1 MRKNF
6 QLRNALM
13 LMGLASMPLWFAS
26 CSDEENIP
34 APGTE
39 PTNPEIEA
47 AFDFKMTTDLP
58 VKIDYPSFAQV
69 SVYDQLPSE
78 GNSARLLFRSFTGA
92 NGKLQTVSTFP
103 SAYIGK
109 TVYVQ
114 STGINC
120 PLWQEATLTENGL
133 ELKAEGSRLGVETE
147 SPFSDNEMTIIRGG
161 ILTALPDNDD
171 NREQFEQYTNGVN
184 IDTRIKTNEDYPKA
198 NVSVTFVDAQGW
210 NYNTLYYYTYKDGEQ
225 NNITEDWIRSNFV
238 NEDHKL
244 FGPYSTDPSIHN
256 DRYNPNDHIN
266 DTKILSNS
274 DGTPI
279 DFEQGDRIGFV
290 LKSEN
295 DNGVNYF
302 FTSQE
307 AYEDRLGQSAVFTHE
322 NRALVYT
329 FEDQPVYTWEEGG
342 WKPSLPWPWW
352 EEGHWEYNESD
363 FNDFTFVVTTDPQQA
378 IDHEDVPPLPVP
390 PYYLQNTED
399 PKTGTLLFED
409 NYPEAGDYDMND
421 FVVTYA
427 LRRVTYIHFD
437 PNTGTSTPPL
447 YLGAVDY
454 AFTPK
459 HDGAWYGC
467 SFDFMLND
475 VHETPVHVYDL
486 ASNQTMGGLSE
497 ETITGTVDLGFT
509 WERYGEGDATDCR
522 PTGTEL
528 DAGAGA
534 KNHTIG
540 AMFNPF
546 ITTNEKGYEIH
557 LTKQKPSQ
565 NAKLDGLDEAA
576 LNYVLATDDKHPY
589 AADIPTQNYQI
600 VTEQMTI
607 DQFYPDF
614 VKWVESDKTT
624 NKDWY
629 EHPAQ

>member
-133 ELKAEGSRLGVETE
+133 ELKAEGSRLGVKTE
-147 SPFSDNEMTIIRGG
+147 SPFSDNEMAIIRGG
-161 ILTALPDNDD
+161 ILEALPDNQD
-171 NREQFEQYTNGVN
+171 NREQFAQYTNGVN
-184 IDTRIKTNEDYPKA
+184 IDTRIKTNENYPKA
-198 NVSVTFVDAQGW
+198 HVSVTFVDAQGW

-244 FGPYSTDPSIHN
+244 FGPYSTNDKRYDP
-256 DRYNPNDHIN
+256 NPHIN
-266 DTKILSNS
+266 ETKELCNA

-279 DFEQGDRIGFV
+279 DFVSGDRIGFV
-290 LKSEN
+290 LKSQNGN
-295 DNGVNYF
+295 DVNYY

-329 FEDQPVYTWEEGG
+329 FEDQPVYTWEEG
-342 WKPSLPWPWW
+342 WPYWPWW

-378 IDHEDVPPLPVP
+378 IDHEDVPPLPIP
-390 PYYLQNTED
+390 PYYLQSTEN
-399 PKTGTLLFED
+399 PVTGTLLFED

-522 PTGTEL
+522 PTGTRL
-528 DAGAGA
+528 DADAE
-534 KNHTIG
+534 NHTIG

-576 LNYVLATDDKHPY
+576 LNYVLATDNKHPY
-589 AADIPTQNYQI
+589 AANIPTQNYQI

-614 VKWVESDKTT
+614 TKWVESNKTT
-624 NKDWY
+624 NEDWY
-629 EHPAQ
+629 MYPAQ

>member
-69 SVYDQLPSE
+69 NVYDQLPSE

-147 SPFSDNEMTIIRGG
+147 SPFSDSEMTIIRGG
-161 ILTALPDNDD
+161 ILNALPDNDD

-184 IDTRIKTNEDYPKA
+184 IDTRIKTNENYPKA
-198 NVSVTFVDAQGW
+198 HVSVTFVDAQGW
-210 NYNTLYYYTYKDGEQ
+210 NYNTLYYYTYKDGQ
-225 NNITEDWIRSNFV
+225 QNITEDWIRRNFV
-238 NEDHKL
+238 NKEHLL

-279 DFEQGDRIGFV
+279 DFEQGDRIGFI
-290 LKSEN
+290 LESKSGKN
-295 DNGVNYF
+295 TNYYY
-302 FTSQE
+302 TSQE
-307 AYEDRLGQSAVFTHE
+307 THEGRLGQSAVFTYE

-329 FEDQPVYTWEEGG
+329 FEDQPVYTWEKGG
-342 WKPSLPWPWW
+342 WKPSFPWW

-378 IDHEDVPPLPVP
+378 IDDEDVPPLPIP
-390 PYYLQNTED
+390 PYYLENTEA

-427 LRRVTYIHFD
+427 LKRVTYIHFD

-509 WERYGEGDATDCR
+509 WERYGEGDATNCR

-528 DAGAGA
+528 DADAE
-534 KNHTIG
+534 NHTIG

-557 LTKQKPSQ
+557 LPGYKASAGANLEGLTEWQK
-565 NAKLDGLDEAA
+565 AYKLEDGQ
-576 LNYVLATDDKHPY
+576 HPY
-589 AADIPTQNYQI
+589 AANIPTQNYQI

-614 VKWVESDKTT
+614 TKWVESNKTT
-624 NKDWY
+624 NEDWY
-629 EHPAQ
+629 LYPAQ

>member
-34 APGTE
+34 APGTDE

-109 TVYVQ
+109 TVYVL
-114 STGINC
+114 STGIDC

-133 ELKAEGSRLGVETE
+133 ELKAEGSRLGVKTE

-161 ILTALPDNDD
+161 ILEALPDNQD
-171 NREQFEQYTNGVN
+171 NREQFAQYTNGVN
-184 IDTRIKTNEDYPKA
+184 IDTRIKTNENYPKA
-198 NVSVTFVDAQGW
+198 HVSVTFVDAQGW

-225 NNITEDWIRSNFV
+225 NNITEDWIRDNFV
-238 NEDHKL
+238 NDEHKL
-244 FGPYSTDPSIHN
+244 FGPYSTNDKRYDP
-256 DRYNPNDHIN
+256 NPHIN
-266 DTKILSNS
+266 ETKELCNA

-279 DFEQGDRIGFV
+279 DFVSGDRIGFV
-290 LKSEN
+290 LKSQNGN
-295 DNGVNYF
+295 DVNYY

-329 FEDQPVYTWEEGG
+329 FEDQPVYTWEEG
-342 WKPSLPWPWW
+342 WPYWPWW

-378 IDHEDVPPLPVP
+378 IDHEDVPPLPIP
-390 PYYLQNTED
+390 PYYLQSTEN
-399 PKTGTLLFED
+399 PVTGTLLFED

-522 PTGTEL
+522 PTGTRL
-528 DAGAGA
+528 DADAE
-534 KNHTIG
+534 NHTIG

-576 LNYVLATDDKHPY
+576 LNYVLATDNKHPY
-589 AADIPTQNYQI
+589 AANIPTQNYQI

-614 VKWVESDKTT
+614 TKWVESNKTT
-624 NKDWY
+624 NEDWY
-629 EHPAQ
+629 MYPAQ

>member
-1 MRKNF
+1 M
-6 QLRNALM
+6 
-13 LMGLASMPLWFAS
+13 
-26 CSDEENIP
+26 
-34 APGTE
+34 
-39 PTNPEIEA
+39 
-47 AFDFKMTTDLP
+47 
-58 VKIDYPSFAQV
+58 
-69 SVYDQLPSE
+69 
-78 GNSARLLFRSFTGA
+78 
-92 NGKLQTVSTFP
+92 
-103 SAYIGK
+103 
-109 TVYVQ
+109 
-114 STGINC
+114 
-120 PLWQEATLTENGL
+120 
-133 ELKAEGSRLGVETE
+133 
-147 SPFSDNEMTIIRGG
+147 
-161 ILTALPDNDD
+161 
-171 NREQFEQYTNGVN
+171 
-184 IDTRIKTNEDYPKA
+184 
-198 NVSVTFVDAQGW
+198 
-210 NYNTLYYYTYKDGEQ
+210 YYYTYKDGEQ
-225 NNITEDWIRSNFV
+225 NNITEDWIRRNFV
-238 NEDHKL
+238 NEEHKL
-244 FGPYSTDPSIHN
+244 FGPFSTNDKRYDP
-256 DRYNPNDHIN
+256 NPHIN
-266 DTKILSNS
+266 ETKELCNA

-279 DFEQGDRIGFV
+279 DFVSGDRIGFV

-329 FEDQPVYTWEEGG
+329 FEDQPVYTWEEG
-342 WKPSLPWPWW
+342 WPYWPWY

-378 IDHEDVPPLPVP
+378 IDHEDVPPLPIP
-390 PYYLQNTED
+390 PYYLQNTEN
-399 PKTGTLLFED
+399 PVTGTLLFED

-437 PNTGTSTPPL
+437 PNTGTSTRPL

-522 PTGTEL
+522 PTGTQL
-528 DAGAGA
+528 DADA

-557 LTKQKPSQ
+557 LPGYKASAGANLEGLTEWQK
-565 NAKLDGLDEAA
+565 AYKLEDG
-576 LNYVLATDDKHPY
+576 KHPY
-589 AADIPTQNYQI
+589 AANIPTQNYQI
-600 VTEQMTI
+600 VTEQMKI
-607 DQFYPDF
+607 DDFYPQYID
-614 VKWVESDKTT
+614 WVNSDGTT
-624 NKDWY
+624 NTEWY

>member
-378 IDHEDVPPLPVP
+378 IDHEDVPPLPIP

-509 WERYGEGDATDCR
+509 WKRDGEGDATDCQ
-522 PTGTEL
+522 PTGTKL
-528 DAGAGA
+528 DANAE
-534 KNHTIG
+534 NHTIG

>member
-69 SVYDQLPSE
+69 NVYDQLPSE
-78 GNSARLLFRSFTGA
+78 GNSARLLFRSFTDA

-147 SPFSDNEMTIIRGG
+147 SPFSDSEMTIIRGG
-161 ILTALPDNDD
+161 ILNALPDNDD

-184 IDTRIKTNEDYPKA
+184 IDTRIKTNEDYPTA

-225 NNITEDWIRSNFV
+225 NNITEDWIRRNFV
-238 NEDHKL
+238 NEEHKL
-244 FGPYSTDPSIHN
+244 FGPFSTNDKRYDP
-256 DRYNPNDHIN
+256 NPHIN
-266 DTKILSNS
+266 DTKELCNA

-279 DFEQGDRIGFV
+279 DFVSGDRIGFV
-290 LKSEN
+290 LKSQNGN
-295 DNGVNYF
+295 DVNYY

-342 WKPSLPWPWW
+342 WKPSFPWPWW

-378 IDHEDVPPLPVP
+378 IDHEDVPPLPIP
-390 PYYLQNTED
+390 PYYLENTED

-437 PNTGTSTPPL
+437 PNTGTSTRPL

-475 VHETPVHVYDL
+475 VHETPVHVYNL
-486 ASNQTMGGLSE
+486 ASNQTMGDLTVESIRGR
-497 ETITGTVDLGFT
+497 VDLGFKSET
-509 WERYGEGDATDCR
+509 VGEGDDKDCI
-522 PTGTEL
+522 PSGTKWLADEY
-528 DAGAGA
+528 
-534 KNHTIG
+534 TIDRI
-540 AMFNPF
+540 FNPF

-557 LTKQKPSQ
+557 LPGYKASAGANLEGLTEWQK
-565 NAKLDGLDEAA
+565 AYKLEDGQ
-576 LNYVLATDDKHPY
+576 HPY
-589 AADIPTQNYQI
+589 AANIPTQNYQI

-614 VKWVESDKTT
+614 TKWVESNKTT
-624 NKDWY
+624 NEDWY
-629 EHPAQ
+629 NHPYPAQ

>member
-34 APGTE
+34 APGTDE

-69 SVYDQLPSE
+69 NVYDQLPSE

-147 SPFSDNEMTIIRGG
+147 SPFSDSEMTIIRGG
-161 ILTALPDNDD
+161 ILNALPDNDD

-184 IDTRIKTNEDYPKA
+184 IDTRIKTNENYPKA
-198 NVSVTFVDAQGW
+198 HVSVTFVDAQGW
-210 NYNTLYYYTYKDGEQ
+210 NYNTLYYYTYKDGQ
-225 NNITEDWIRSNFV
+225 QNITEDWIRRNFV

-256 DRYNPNDHIN
+256 DKYNPNDHIN

-279 DFEQGDRIGFV
+279 DFEQGDRIGFI
-290 LKSEN
+290 LESKSGKN
-295 DNGVNYF
+295 TNYYY
-302 FTSQE
+302 TSQE
-307 AYEDRLGQSAVFTHE
+307 THEGRLGQSAVFTYE

-342 WKPSLPWPWW
+342 WPHWPWW

-378 IDHEDVPPLPVP
+378 IDHEDIPPLPIP

-475 VHETPVHVYDL
+475 VHETPVHVYNL
-486 ASNQTMGGLSE
+486 ASNQTMGDLTVESIRGR
-497 ETITGTVDLGFT
+497 VDLGFKSET
-509 WERYGEGDATDCR
+509 VGEGDDKDCI
-522 PTGTEL
+522 PSGTRWLADEY
-528 DAGAGA
+528 
-534 KNHTIG
+534 TIDRI
-540 AMFNPF
+540 FNPF

-557 LTKQKPSQ
+557 LPGYKASAGANLEGLTEWQK
-565 NAKLDGLDEAA
+565 AYKLEDGQ
-576 LNYVLATDDKHPY
+576 HPY
-589 AADIPTQNYQI
+589 AANIPTQNYQI

-614 VKWVESDKTT
+614 TKWVESNKTT
-624 NKDWY
+624 NEDWY
-629 EHPAQ
+629 LYPAQ

>member
-34 APGTE
+34 APGTDE

-161 ILTALPDNDD
+161 ILNALPDNDD

-238 NEDHKL
+238 NDEHKL
-244 FGPYSTDPSIHN
+244 FGPYSTNDNRYDP
-256 DRYNPNDHIN
+256 NPHIN
-266 DTKILSNS
+266 ETKKLCNA

-279 DFEQGDRIGFV
+279 DFVSGDRIGFV
-290 LKSEN
+290 LESRN
-295 DNGVNYF
+295 DKGVNYF

-342 WKPSLPWPWW
+342 WWPLPFPWW

-378 IDHEDVPPLPVP
+378 IDHEDVPPLPTP

-509 WERYGEGDATDCR
+509 WERYGEGDATDCQ
-522 PTGTEL
+522 PTGTRWLADEY
-528 DAGAGA
+528 
-534 KNHTIG
+534 TIDRI
-540 AMFNPF
+540 FNPF

-629 EHPAQ
+629 LHPAQ

>member
-161 ILTALPDNDD
+161 ILNALPDNDD

-184 IDTRIKTNEDYPKA
+184 IDTRIKTNEDYPTA

-225 NNITEDWIRSNFV
+225 NNITEDWIRRNFV
-238 NEDHKL
+238 NEEHKL
-244 FGPYSTDPSIHN
+244 FGPFSTNDKRYDP
-256 DRYNPNDHIN
+256 NPHIN
-266 DTKILSNS
+266 DTKELCNA

-279 DFEQGDRIGFV
+279 DFVSGDRIGFV

-295 DNGVNYF
+295 DNGVNYY

-342 WKPSLPWPWW
+342 WKPPFPWPWY

-378 IDHEDVPPLPVP
+378 IDHEDVPPLPIP

-459 HDGAWYGC
+459 WDGAWYGC

-509 WERYGEGDATDCR
+509 WERYGEGDATNCR

-528 DAGAGA
+528 DADAE
-534 KNHTIG
+534 NHTIG

-557 LTKQKPSQ
+557 LPGYKASAGANLEGLTEWQK
-565 NAKLDGLDEAA
+565 AYKLEDGQ
-576 LNYVLATDDKHPY
+576 HPY
-589 AADIPTQNYQI
+589 AANIPTQNYQI

-614 VKWVESDKTT
+614 TKWVESNKTT
-624 NKDWY
+624 NEDWY
-629 EHPAQ
+629 LYPAQ

>member
-133 ELKAEGSRLGVETE
+133 ELKAEGSRVGVETE

-161 ILTALPDNDD
+161 ILEALPDNQD
-171 NREQFEQYTNGVN
+171 NREQFAQYTNGVN
-184 IDTRIKTNEDYPKA
+184 IDTRIKTDENYPKA
-198 NVSVTFVDAQGW
+198 HVSVTFVDAQGW

-225 NNITEDWIRSNFV
+225 NNITEDWIRRNFV
-238 NEDHKL
+238 NDEHKL
-244 FGPYSTDPSIHN
+244 FGPYSTNDKRYDPN
-256 DRYNPNDHIN
+256 LHIN
-266 DTKILSNS
+266 ETKELCNA

-279 DFEQGDRIGFV
+279 DFVSGDRIGFV
-290 LKSEN
+290 LKSQNGN
-295 DNGVNYF
+295 DVNYY

-329 FEDQPVYTWEEGG
+329 FEDQPVYTWEEDG
-342 WKPSLPWPWW
+342 WRPWPWW

-378 IDHEDVPPLPVP
+378 IDHEDVPPLPIP
-390 PYYLQNTED
+390 PYYLQNTES
-399 PKTGTLLFED
+399 PVTGTLLFED

-427 LRRVTYIHFD
+427 LRRVTYIHFN

-459 HDGAWYGC
+459 WDGAWYGC
-467 SFDFMLND
+467 SFDFMLNE

-486 ASNQTMGGLSE
+486 ASNQTMEGLSE

-528 DAGAGA
+528 DADA

-540 AMFNPF
+540 TMFNPF

-576 LNYVLATDDKHPY
+576 LNYVLATDNKHPY
-589 AADIPTQNYQI
+589 AANIPTQNYQI

-614 VKWVESDKTT
+614 TKWVESNKTT
-624 NKDWY
+624 NEDWY
-629 EHPAQ
+629 MYPAQ

>member
-69 SVYDQLPSE
+69 NVYDQLPSE

-161 ILTALPDNDD
+161 ILNALPDNDD

-225 NNITEDWIRSNFV
+225 NNITEDWIRRNFV
-238 NEDHKL
+238 NEEHKL
-244 FGPYSTDPSIHN
+244 FGPFSTNDKRYDP
-256 DRYNPNDHIN
+256 NPHIN
-266 DTKILSNS
+266 ETKELCNA

-279 DFEQGDRIGFV
+279 DFVSGDRIGFV

-295 DNGVNYF
+295 DNGVNYY

-342 WKPSLPWPWW
+342 WPHWPWW

-378 IDHEDVPPLPVP
+378 IDHEDVPPLPIP

-475 VHETPVHVYDL
+475 VHETPVHVYNL
-486 ASNQTMGGLSE
+486 ASNQTMGDLTVESIRGR
-497 ETITGTVDLGFT
+497 VDLGFKSET
-509 WERYGEGDATDCR
+509 VGEGDDKDCI
-522 PTGTEL
+522 PSGTRWLADEY
-528 DAGAGA
+528 
-534 KNHTIG
+534 TIDRI
-540 AMFNPF
+540 FNPF

-557 LTKQKPSQ
+557 LPGYKASAGANLEGLTEWQK
-565 NAKLDGLDEAA
+565 AYKLEDGQ
-576 LNYVLATDDKHPY
+576 HPY
-589 AADIPTQNYQI
+589 AANIPTQNYQI

-614 VKWVESDKTT
+614 TKWVESNKTT
-624 NKDWY
+624 NEDWY
-629 EHPAQ
+629 LYPAQ

>member
-13 LMGLASMPLWFAS
+13 LMGLVSMPLWFAS

-34 APGTE
+34 APGTDE

-133 ELKAEGSRLGVETE
+133 ELKAEGSRLGVKTE

-161 ILTALPDNDD
+161 ILEALPDNQD
-171 NREQFEQYTNGVN
+171 NREQFAQYTNGVN
-184 IDTRIKTNEDYPKA
+184 IDTRIKTDENYPKA
-198 NVSVTFVDAQGW
+198 HVSVTFVDAQGW

-225 NNITEDWIRSNFV
+225 NNITEDWIRRNFV

-244 FGPYSTDPSIHN
+244 FGPYSTNDKRYDP
-256 DRYNPNDHIN
+256 NPHIN
-266 DTKILSNS
+266 ETKELCNA

-279 DFEQGDRIGFV
+279 DFVSGDRIGFV
-290 LKSEN
+290 LKSQNGN
-295 DNGVNYF
+295 DVNYY

-342 WKPSLPWPWW
+342 WRPHFPWW

-378 IDHEDVPPLPVP
+378 IDHEDVPPLPIP

-427 LRRVTYIHFD
+427 LRRVTYIHFN

-459 HDGAWYGC
+459 WDGAWYGC
-467 SFDFMLND
+467 SFDFMLMYTKLRFMCTTWLRTKRW
-475 VHETPVHVYDL
+475 ET
-486 ASNQTMGGLSE
+486 
-497 ETITGTVDLGFT
+497 
-509 WERYGEGDATDCR
+509 
-522 PTGTEL
+522 
-528 DAGAGA
+528 
-534 KNHTIG
+534 
-540 AMFNPF
+540 
-546 ITTNEKGYEIH
+546 
-557 LTKQKPSQ
+557 
-565 NAKLDGLDEAA
+565 
-576 LNYVLATDDKHPY
+576 
-589 AADIPTQNYQI
+589 
-600 VTEQMTI
+600 
-607 DQFYPDF
+607 
-614 VKWVESDKTT
+614 
-624 NKDWY
+624 
-629 EHPAQ
+629 

>member
-34 APGTE
+34 APGTDE

-69 SVYDQLPSE
+69 NVYDQLPSE

-147 SPFSDNEMTIIRGG
+147 SPFSDSEMTIIRGG
-161 ILTALPDNDD
+161 ILNALPDNDD

-184 IDTRIKTNEDYPKA
+184 IDTRIKTNEDYPTA

-225 NNITEDWIRSNFV
+225 NNITEDWIRRNFV
-238 NEDHKL
+238 NEEHKL
-244 FGPYSTDPSIHN
+244 FGPFSTNDKRYDP
-256 DRYNPNDHIN
+256 NPHIN
-266 DTKILSNS
+266 DTKELCNA

-279 DFEQGDRIGFV
+279 DFVSGDRIGFV

-295 DNGVNYF
+295 DNGVNYY

-342 WKPSLPWPWW
+342 WKPPFPWPWY

-378 IDHEDVPPLPVP
+378 IDHEDVPPLPIP

-459 HDGAWYGC
+459 WDGAWYGC

-522 PTGTEL
+522 PTGTRWLADEY
-528 DAGAGA
+528 
-534 KNHTIG
+534 TIDRI
-540 AMFNPF
+540 FNPF

-557 LTKQKPSQ
+557 LPGYKASAGANLEGLTEWQK
-565 NAKLDGLDEAA
+565 AYKLEDGQ
-576 LNYVLATDDKHPY
+576 HPY
-589 AADIPTQNYQI
+589 AANIPTQNYQI

-614 VKWVESDKTT
+614 TKWVESNKTT
-624 NKDWY
+624 NEDWY
-629 EHPAQ
+629 LYPAQ

>member
-34 APGTE
+34 APGTDE

-133 ELKAEGSRLGVETE
+133 ELKAEGSRVGVETE
-147 SPFSDNEMTIIRGG
+147 SPFSDSEMTIIRGG
-161 ILTALPDNDD
+161 ILNALPDNDD

-225 NNITEDWIRSNFV
+225 NNITEDWIRDNFV
-238 NEDHKL
+238 NDDHKL
-244 FGPYSTDPSIHN
+244 FGPYSTDPNIHN
-256 DRYNPNDHIN
+256 DKYNPNGHIN

-279 DFEQGDRIGFV
+279 DFEQGDRIGFI
-290 LKSEN
+290 LESKSGKN
-295 DNGVNYF
+295 TNYYY
-302 FTSQE
+302 TSQE
-307 AYEDRLGQSAVFTHE
+307 THEGRLGQSAVFTYE
-322 NRALVYT
+322 DRALVYT
-329 FEDQPVYTWEEGG
+329 FEDQPVYTWEEGH
-342 WKPSLPWPWW
+342 WKPSFPWW

-363 FNDFTFVVTTDPQQA
+363 FNDFTFVVTTAQQA
-378 IDHEDVPPLPVP
+378 IDDEDVPPLPIP

-437 PNTGTSTPPL
+437 PNTGTPTPPL

-467 SFDFMLND
+467 SFNFMLND
-475 VHETPVHVYDL
+475 VHETPVHVYNL

-522 PTGTEL
+522 PTGTRWLADEYT
-528 DAGAGA
+528 
-534 KNHTIG
+534 TIDRI
-540 AMFNPF
+540 FNPF

-557 LTKQKPSQ
+557 LPGYKASAGANLEGLTEWQK
-565 NAKLDGLDEAA
+565 AYKLEDG
-576 LNYVLATDDKHPY
+576 KHPY
-589 AADIPTQNYQI
+589 AANIPTQNYQI

-614 VKWVESDKTT
+614 TKWVESDKTT

-629 EHPAQ
+629 NYPNP

>member
-133 ELKAEGSRLGVETE
+133 ELKAEGSRLGVKTE

-161 ILTALPDNDD
+161 ILEALPDNQD
-171 NREQFEQYTNGVN
+171 NREQFAQYTNGVN
-184 IDTRIKTNEDYPKA
+184 IDTRIKTNENYPKA
-198 NVSVTFVDAQGW
+198 HVSVTFVDAQGW

-244 FGPYSTDPSIHN
+244 FGPYSTNDKRYDPN
-256 DRYNPNDHIN
+256 LHIN
-266 DTKILSNS
+266 ETKELCNA

-279 DFEQGDRIGFV
+279 DFVSGDRIGFV
-290 LKSEN
+290 LKSQNGN
-295 DNGVNYF
+295 DVNYY

-342 WKPSLPWPWW
+342 WPHWPWW

-378 IDHEDVPPLPVP
+378 IDHEDVPPLPIP
-390 PYYLQNTED
+390 PYYLQSTEN
-399 PKTGTLLFED
+399 PVTGTLLFED

-459 HDGAWYGC
+459 WDGAWYGC

-486 ASNQTMGGLSE
+486 ASNQTMEGLSE

-522 PTGTEL
+522 PTGTRL
-528 DAGAGA
+528 DADAE
-534 KNHTIG
+534 NHTIG

-576 LNYVLATDDKHPY
+576 LNYVLATDNKHPY
-589 AADIPTQNYQI
+589 AANIPTQNYLI

-614 VKWVESDKTT
+614 TKWVESNKTT
-624 NKDWY
+624 NEDWY
-629 EHPAQ
+629 LHPAQ

>member
-58 VKIDYPSFAQV
+58 VKVDYPSFAQV

-133 ELKAEGSRLGVETE
+133 ELKAEGSRLGVKTE

-161 ILTALPDNDD
+161 ILNALPDNDD
-171 NREQFEQYTNGVN
+171 NREQFAQYTNGVN

-198 NVSVTFVDAQGW
+198 HVSVTFVDAQGW

-225 NNITEDWIRSNFV
+225 NNITEDWIRDNFV

-244 FGPYSTDPSIHN
+244 FGPFSTDPSIHN

-279 DFEQGDRIGFV
+279 DFEQGDRIGFI
-290 LKSEN
+290 LESKSGKN
-295 DNGVNYF
+295 TNYYY
-302 FTSQE
+302 TSQE
-307 AYEDRLGQSAVFTHE
+307 THEGRLGQSAVFTYE

-342 WKPSLPWPWW
+342 WPHWPWW

-378 IDHEDVPPLPVP
+378 IDHEDIPPLPIP

-475 VHETPVHVYDL
+475 VHETPVHVYNL
-486 ASNQTMGGLSE
+486 ASNQTMGDLTVESIRGR
-497 ETITGTVDLGFT
+497 VDLGFKSET
-509 WERYGEGDATDCR
+509 VGEGDDKDCI
-522 PTGTEL
+522 PSGTRWLADEY
-528 DAGAGA
+528 
-534 KNHTIG
+534 TIDRI
-540 AMFNPF
+540 FNPF

-557 LTKQKPSQ
+557 LPGYKASAGANLEGLTEWQK
-565 NAKLDGLDEAA
+565 AYKLEDGQ
-576 LNYVLATDDKHPY
+576 HPY
-589 AADIPTQNYQI
+589 AANIPTQNYQI

-614 VKWVESDKTT
+614 TKWVESNKTT
-624 NKDWY
+624 NEDWY
-629 EHPAQ
+629 LRPNQ

>member
-69 SVYDQLPSE
+69 NVYDQLPSE

-161 ILTALPDNDD
+161 ILNALPDNDD
-171 NREQFEQYTNGVN
+171 NREQFAQYTNGVN
-184 IDTRIKTNEDYPKA
+184 IDTRIKTNEDYPTA

-225 NNITEDWIRSNFV
+225 NNITEDWIRRNFV
-238 NEDHKL
+238 NEEHKL
-244 FGPYSTDPSIHN
+244 FGPFSTNDKRYDP
-256 DRYNPNDHIN
+256 NPHIN
-266 DTKILSNS
+266 DTKELCNA

-279 DFEQGDRIGFV
+279 DFVSGDRIGFV

-295 DNGVNYF
+295 DNGVNYY

-342 WKPSLPWPWW
+342 WPHWPWW

-378 IDHEDVPPLPVP
+378 IDHEDVPPLPIP

-475 VHETPVHVYDL
+475 VHETPVHVYNL
-486 ASNQTMGGLSE
+486 ASNQTMGDLTVESIRGR
-497 ETITGTVDLGFT
+497 VDLGFKSET
-509 WERYGEGDATDCR
+509 VGEGDDKDCI
-522 PTGTEL
+522 PSGTRWLADEY
-528 DAGAGA
+528 
-534 KNHTIG
+534 TIDRI
-540 AMFNPF
+540 FNPF

-557 LTKQKPSQ
+557 LPGYKASAGANLEGLTEWQK
-565 NAKLDGLDEAA
+565 AYKLEDGQ
-576 LNYVLATDDKHPY
+576 HPY
-589 AADIPTQNYQI
+589 AANIPTQNYQI

-614 VKWVESDKTT
+614 TKWVESNKTT
-624 NKDWY
+624 NEDWY
-629 EHPAQ
+629 LYPNQ

>member
-342 WKPSLPWPWW
+342 WRPHWPWW

-378 IDHEDVPPLPVP
+378 IDHEDVPPLPIP
-390 PYYLQNTED
+390 PYYLQNTEN
-399 PKTGTLLFED
+399 PVTGTLLFED

-509 WERYGEGDATDCR
+509 WKRYGEGDATDCQ
-522 PTGTEL
+522 PTGTKL
-528 DAGAGA
+528 DANAE
-534 KNHTIG
+534 NHTIG

-576 LNYVLATDDKHPY
+576 LNYVLATDNKHPY

>member
-34 APGTE
+34 APGTDE

-133 ELKAEGSRLGVETE
+133 ELKAEGSRVGVETE

-161 ILTALPDNDD
+161 ILEALPDNQD
-171 NREQFEQYTNGVN
+171 NREQFAQYTNGVN
-184 IDTRIKTNEDYPKA
+184 IDTRIKTNENYPKA
-198 NVSVTFVDAQGW
+198 HVSVTFVDAQGW

-225 NNITEDWIRSNFV
+225 NNITEDWICSNFV
-238 NEDHKL
+238 NEEHKL
-244 FGPYSTDPSIHN
+244 FGPYSTNDNRYDP
-256 DRYNPNDHIN
+256 NPHIN
-266 DTKILSNS
+266 KTKELCNA

-279 DFEQGDRIGFV
+279 DFVSGDRIGFV
-290 LKSEN
+290 LKSQNGN
-295 DNGVNYF
+295 DVNYY

-342 WKPSLPWPWW
+342 WPHWPWW

-378 IDHEDVPPLPVP
+378 IDHEDVPPLPIP
-390 PYYLQNTED
+390 PYYLQNTEN
-399 PKTGTLLFED
+399 PVTGTLLFED

-427 LRRVTYIHFD
+427 LRRVTYIHFN

-459 HDGAWYGC
+459 WDGAWYGC

-528 DAGAGA
+528 DADAE
-534 KNHTIG
+534 NHTIG

>member
-34 APGTE
+34 APGTDE

-69 SVYDQLPSE
+69 NVYDQLPSE

-161 ILTALPDNDD
+161 ILNALPDNDD

-225 NNITEDWIRSNFV
+225 NNITEDWIRDNFV

-244 FGPYSTDPSIHN
+244 FGPFSTNDKRYDP
-256 DRYNPNDHIN
+256 NPHIN
-266 DTKILSNS
+266 DTKELCNA

-279 DFEQGDRIGFV
+279 DFVSGDRIGFV

-342 WKPSLPWPWW
+342 WPHWPWW

-378 IDHEDVPPLPVP
+378 IDHEDVPPLPIP
-390 PYYLQNTED
+390 PYYLQNTEN
-399 PKTGTLLFED
+399 PVTGTLLFED

-427 LRRVTYIHFD
+427 LRRVTYIHFN

-459 HDGAWYGC
+459 WDGAWYGC

-475 VHETPVHVYDL
+475 VHETPVHVYNL
-486 ASNQTMGGLSE
+486 ASNQTMGDLTVESIRGR
-497 ETITGTVDLGFT
+497 VDLGFKSET
-509 WERYGEGDATDCR
+509 VGEGDDKDCI
-522 PTGTEL
+522 PSGTRWLADEY
-528 DAGAGA
+528 
-534 KNHTIG
+534 TIDRI
-540 AMFNPF
+540 FNPF

-557 LTKQKPSQ
+557 LPGYKASAGANLEGLTEWQK
-565 NAKLDGLDEAA
+565 AYKLEDGQ
-576 LNYVLATDDKHPY
+576 HPY
-589 AADIPTQNYQI
+589 AANIPTQNYQI

-614 VKWVESDKTT
+614 TKWVESNKTT
-624 NKDWY
+624 NEDWY
-629 EHPAQ
+629 LYPAQ

>member
-69 SVYDQLPSE
+69 NVYDQLPSE

-147 SPFSDNEMTIIRGG
+147 SPFSDSEMTIIRGG
-161 ILTALPDNDD
+161 ILNALPDNDD

-184 IDTRIKTNEDYPKA
+184 IDTRIKTNENYPKA
-198 NVSVTFVDAQGW
+198 HVSVTFVDAQGW
-210 NYNTLYYYTYKDGEQ
+210 NYNTLYYYTYKDGQ
-225 NNITEDWIRSNFV
+225 QNITEDWIRRNFV
-238 NEDHKL
+238 NKEHLL

-256 DRYNPNDHIN
+256 DKYNPNDHIN

-279 DFEQGDRIGFV
+279 DFEQGDRIGFI
-290 LKSEN
+290 LESKSGKN
-295 DNGVNYF
+295 TNYYY
-302 FTSQE
+302 TSQE
-307 AYEDRLGQSAVFTHE
+307 THEGRLGQSAVFTYE

-329 FEDQPVYTWEEGG
+329 FEDQPVYTWEKGG
-342 WKPSLPWPWW
+342 WKPSFPWW

-378 IDHEDVPPLPVP
+378 IDDEDVPPLPIP
-390 PYYLQNTED
+390 PYYLENTEA

-522 PTGTEL
+522 PTGTGWLADEY
-528 DAGAGA
+528 
-534 KNHTIG
+534 TIDRI
-540 AMFNPF
+540 FNPF
-546 ITTNEKGYEIH
+546 ITTIEKGYEIH

-576 LNYVLATDDKHPY
+576 LNYVLATDNKHPY
-589 AADIPTQNYQI
+589 AANIPTQNYQI
-600 VTEQMTI
+600 VTEQMKI
-607 DQFYPDF
+607 DDFYPQYID
-614 VKWVESDKTT
+614 WVNSDGTT
-624 NKDWY
+624 NTKWY

>member
-34 APGTE
+34 APGTDE

-133 ELKAEGSRLGVETE
+133 ELKAEGSRVGVETE

-161 ILTALPDNDD
+161 ILEALPDNDD

-210 NYNTLYYYTYKDGEQ
+210 NYNTLYYYTYKDGQ
-225 NNITEDWIRSNFV
+225 QNITEDWIRRNFV

-279 DFEQGDRIGFV
+279 DFEQGDRIGFI
-290 LKSEN
+290 LESKSGKN
-295 DNGVNYF
+295 TNYYY
-302 FTSQE
+302 TSQE
-307 AYEDRLGQSAVFTHE
+307 THEGRLGQSAVFTYE

-329 FEDQPVYTWEEGG
+329 FEDQPVYTWEEG
-342 WKPSLPWPWW
+342 WPHWAWW

-378 IDHEDVPPLPVP
+378 IDHEDVPPLPIP

-475 VHETPVHVYDL
+475 VHETPVHVYNL
-486 ASNQTMGGLSE
+486 ASNQTMGDLTVESIRGR
-497 ETITGTVDLGFT
+497 VDLGFKSET
-509 WERYGEGDATDCR
+509 VGEGDDKDCI
-522 PTGTEL
+522 PSGTRWLADEY
-528 DAGAGA
+528 
-534 KNHTIG
+534 TIDRI
-540 AMFNPF
+540 FNPF

-557 LTKQKPSQ
+557 LPGYKASAGANLEGLTEWQK
-565 NAKLDGLDEAA
+565 AYKLEDGQ
-576 LNYVLATDDKHPY
+576 HPY
-589 AADIPTQNYQI
+589 AANIPTQNYQI

-614 VKWVESDKTT
+614 TKWVESNKTT
-624 NKDWY
+624 NEDWY
-629 EHPAQ
+629 LYPNQ

>member
-1 MRKNF
+1 
-6 QLRNALM
+6 
-13 LMGLASMPLWFAS
+13 MGLASMPLWFAS

-69 SVYDQLPSE
+69 NVYDQLPSE
-78 GNSARLLFRSFTGA
+78 GNSARLLFRSFTDA

-147 SPFSDNEMTIIRGG
+147 SPFSDSEMTIIRGG
-161 ILTALPDNDD
+161 ILNALPDNDD

-184 IDTRIKTNEDYPKA
+184 IDTRIKTNEDYPTA

-225 NNITEDWIRSNFV
+225 NNITEDWIRRNFV
-238 NEDHKL
+238 NEEHKL
-244 FGPYSTDPSIHN
+244 FGPFSTNDKRYDP
-256 DRYNPNDHIN
+256 NPHIN
-266 DTKILSNS
+266 DTKELCNA

-279 DFEQGDRIGFV
+279 DFVSGDRIGFV
-290 LKSEN
+290 LKSQNGN
-295 DNGVNYF
+295 DVNYY

-342 WKPSLPWPWW
+342 WKPSFPWPWW

-378 IDHEDVPPLPVP
+378 IDHEDVPPLPIP
-390 PYYLQNTED
+390 PYYLENTED

-437 PNTGTSTPPL
+437 PNTGTSTRPL

-475 VHETPVHVYDL
+475 VHETPVHVYNL
-486 ASNQTMGGLSE
+486 ASNQTMGDLTVESIRGR
-497 ETITGTVDLGFT
+497 VDLGFKSET
-509 WERYGEGDATDCR
+509 VGEGDDKDCI
-522 PTGTEL
+522 PSGTKWLADEY
-528 DAGAGA
+528 
-534 KNHTIG
+534 TIDRI
-540 AMFNPF
+540 FNPF

-557 LTKQKPSQ
+557 LPGYKASAGANLEGLTEWQK
-565 NAKLDGLDEAA
+565 AYKLEDGQ
-576 LNYVLATDDKHPY
+576 HPY
-589 AADIPTQNYQI
+589 AANIPTQNYQI

-614 VKWVESDKTT
+614 TKWVESNKTT
-624 NKDWY
+624 NEDWY
-629 EHPAQ
+629 NHPYPAQ

>member
-34 APGTE
+34 APGTDE

-133 ELKAEGSRLGVETE
+133 ELKAEGSRLGVKTE

-161 ILTALPDNDD
+161 ILEALPDNQD
-171 NREQFEQYTNGVN
+171 NREQFAQYTNGVN
-184 IDTRIKTNEDYPKA
+184 IDTRIKTNENYPKA
-198 NVSVTFVDAQGW
+198 HVSVTFVDAQGW

-244 FGPYSTDPSIHN
+244 FGPYSTNDKRYDP
-256 DRYNPNDHIN
+256 NPHIN
-266 DTKILSNS
+266 ETKELCNA

-279 DFEQGDRIGFV
+279 DFVSGDRIGFV

-295 DNGVNYF
+295 DNGVNYY

-329 FEDQPVYTWEEGG
+329 FEDQPVYTWEEG
-342 WKPSLPWPWW
+342 WPYWPWW

-378 IDHEDVPPLPVP
+378 IDDEDVPPLPIP
-390 PYYLQNTED
+390 PYYLQNTEN
-399 PKTGTLLFED
+399 PVTGTLLFED

-427 LRRVTYIHFD
+427 LRRVTYIHFN

-459 HDGAWYGC
+459 WDGAWYGC

-528 DAGAGA
+528 DADA

-540 AMFNPF
+540 TMFNPF

-576 LNYVLATDDKHPY
+576 LNYVLATDNKHPY
-589 AADIPTQNYQI
+589 AANIPTQNYQI

-614 VKWVESDKTT
+614 TKWVESNKTT
-624 NKDWY
+624 NEDWY
-629 EHPAQ
+629 MYPAQ

>member
-133 ELKAEGSRLGVETE
+133 ELKAEGSRLGVKTE

-161 ILTALPDNDD
+161 ILEALPDNQD
-171 NREQFEQYTNGVN
+171 NREQFAQYTNGVN

-225 NNITEDWIRSNFV
+225 NNITEDWIRDNFV

-244 FGPYSTDPSIHN
+244 FGPFSTNDKRYDP
-256 DRYNPNDHIN
+256 NPHIN
-266 DTKILSNS
+266 DTKELCNA

-279 DFEQGDRIGFV
+279 DFVSGDRIGFV

-295 DNGVNYF
+295 DNGVNYY

-342 WKPSLPWPWW
+342 WKPPFPWPWY

-378 IDHEDVPPLPVP
+378 IDHEDVPPLPIP

-459 HDGAWYGC
+459 WDGAWYGC

-509 WERYGEGDATDCR
+509 WERYGEGDATNCR

-528 DAGAGA
+528 DADAE
-534 KNHTIG
+534 NHTIG

-557 LTKQKPSQ
+557 LPGYKASAGANLEGLTEWQK
-565 NAKLDGLDEAA
+565 AYKLEDGQ
-576 LNYVLATDDKHPY
+576 HPY
-589 AADIPTQNYQI
+589 AANIPTQNYQI

-614 VKWVESDKTT
+614 TKWVESNKTT
-624 NKDWY
+624 NEDWY
-629 EHPAQ
+629 LYPNQ

>member
-34 APGTE
+34 APGTDE

-147 SPFSDNEMTIIRGG
+147 SPFSDSEMTIIRGG
-161 ILTALPDNDD
+161 ILNALPDNDD

-210 NYNTLYYYTYKDGEQ
+210 NYNTLYYYTYKDGQ
-225 NNITEDWIRSNFV
+225 QNITEDWIRRNFV
-238 NEDHKL
+238 NEEHKL

-279 DFEQGDRIGFV
+279 DFEQGDRIGFI
-290 LKSEN
+290 LESKSGKN
-295 DNGVNYF
+295 TNYYY
-302 FTSQE
+302 TSQE
-307 AYEDRLGQSAVFTHE
+307 THEGRLGQSAVFTYE

-342 WKPSLPWPWW
+342 WKPSFPLPWW

-378 IDHEDVPPLPVP
+378 IDHEDVPPLPIP

-475 VHETPVHVYDL
+475 VHETPVHVYNL
-486 ASNQTMGGLSE
+486 ASNQTMGDLTVESIRGR
-497 ETITGTVDLGFT
+497 VDLGFKSET
-509 WERYGEGDATDCR
+509 VGEGDDKDCI
-522 PTGTEL
+522 PSGTRWLADEY
-528 DAGAGA
+528 
-534 KNHTIG
+534 TIDRI
-540 AMFNPF
+540 FNPF

-557 LTKQKPSQ
+557 LPGYKASAGANLEGLTEWQK
-565 NAKLDGLDEAA
+565 AYKLEDGQ
-576 LNYVLATDDKHPY
+576 HPY
-589 AADIPTQNYQI
+589 AANIPTQNYQI

-614 VKWVESDKTT
+614 TKWVESNKTT
-624 NKDWY
+624 NEDWY
-629 EHPAQ
+629 LYPAQ

>member
-13 LMGLASMPLWFAS
+13 LMGLVSMPLWFAS

-34 APGTE
+34 APGTDE

-114 STGINC
+114 STGINY

-133 ELKAEGSRLGVETE
+133 ELKAEGSRVGVETE

-161 ILTALPDNDD
+161 ILEALPDNQD
-171 NREQFEQYTNGVN
+171 NREQFAQYTNGVN
-184 IDTRIKTNEDYPKA
+184 IDTRIKTNENYPKA
-198 NVSVTFVDAQGW
+198 HVSVTFVDAQGW

-225 NNITEDWIRSNFV
+225 NNITEDWICSNFV
-238 NEDHKL
+238 NDEHKL
-244 FGPYSTDPSIHN
+244 FGPYSTNDNRYDP
-256 DRYNPNDHIN
+256 NPHIN
-266 DTKILSNS
+266 ETKELCNA

-279 DFEQGDRIGFV
+279 DFVSGDRIGFV
-290 LKSEN
+290 LKSQNGN
-295 DNGVNYF
+295 DVNYY

-342 WKPSLPWPWW
+342 WRPHFPWW

-378 IDHEDVPPLPVP
+378 IDDEDVPPLPIP
-390 PYYLQNTED
+390 PYYLQNTEN
-399 PKTGTLLFED
+399 PVTGTLLFED

-427 LRRVTYIHFD
+427 LRRVTYIHFN

-522 PTGTEL
+522 PSGTEL
-528 DAGAGA
+528 DADAE
-534 KNHTIG
+534 NHTIG

-576 LNYVLATDDKHPY
+576 LNYVLATDNKHPY
-589 AADIPTQNYQI
+589 AANIPTQNYQI

-614 VKWVESDKTT
+614 TKWVESNKTT
-624 NKDWY
+624 NEDWY
-629 EHPAQ
+629 NHPKP

>member
-34 APGTE
+34 APGTDE

-133 ELKAEGSRLGVETE
+133 ELKAEGSRLGVKTE

-161 ILTALPDNDD
+161 ILEALPDNQD
-171 NREQFEQYTNGVN
+171 NREQFAQYTNGVN
-184 IDTRIKTNEDYPKA
+184 IDTRIKTNENYPKA
-198 NVSVTFVDAQGW
+198 HVSVTFVDAQGW

-244 FGPYSTDPSIHN
+244 FGPYSTNDKRYDPN
-256 DRYNPNDHIN
+256 LHIN
-266 DTKILSNS
+266 ETKELCNA

-279 DFEQGDRIGFV
+279 DFVSGDRIGFV
-290 LKSEN
+290 LKSQNGN
-295 DNGVNYF
+295 DVNYY

-329 FEDQPVYTWEEGG
+329 FEDQPVYTWEEG
-342 WKPSLPWPWW
+342 WPYWPWW

-378 IDHEDVPPLPVP
+378 IDHEDVPPLPIP
-390 PYYLQNTED
+390 PYYLQNTEN
-399 PKTGTLLFED
+399 PVTGTLLFED

-459 HDGAWYGC
+459 WDGAWYGC

-522 PTGTEL
+522 PSGTQL
-528 DAGAGA
+528 DADAE
-534 KNHTIG
+534 NHTIG

-576 LNYVLATDDKHPY
+576 LNYVLATDNKHPY
-589 AADIPTQNYQI
+589 AANIPTQNYQI

-614 VKWVESDKTT
+614 TKWVESNKTT
-624 NKDWY
+624 NEDWY
-629 EHPAQ
+629 MYPAQ

>member
-34 APGTE
+34 APGTDE

-133 ELKAEGSRLGVETE
+133 ELKAEGSRLGVKTE

-161 ILTALPDNDD
+161 ILEALPDNQD
-171 NREQFEQYTNGVN
+171 NREQFAQYTNGVN
-184 IDTRIKTNEDYPKA
+184 IDTRIKTNENYPKA
-198 NVSVTFVDAQGW
+198 HVSVTFVDAQGW

-244 FGPYSTDPSIHN
+244 FGPYSTNDKRYDP
-256 DRYNPNDHIN
+256 NPHIN
-266 DTKILSNS
+266 ETKELCNA

-279 DFEQGDRIGFV
+279 DFVSGDRIGFV

-295 DNGVNYF
+295 DNGVNYY

-329 FEDQPVYTWEEGG
+329 FEDQPVYTWEEG
-342 WKPSLPWPWW
+342 WPYWPWW

-378 IDHEDVPPLPVP
+378 IDHEDVPPLPIP
-390 PYYLQNTED
+390 PYYLQNTEN
-399 PKTGTLLFED
+399 PVTGTLLFED

-459 HDGAWYGC
+459 WDGAWYGC

-522 PTGTEL
+522 PSGTKL
-528 DAGAGA
+528 DADAE
-534 KNHTIG
+534 NHTIG

-576 LNYVLATDDKHPY
+576 LNYVLATDNKHPY
-589 AADIPTQNYQI
+589 AANIPTQNYQI

-614 VKWVESDKTT
+614 TKWVESNKTT
-624 NKDWY
+624 NEDWY
-629 EHPAQ
+629 MYPAQ

>member
-34 APGTE
+34 APGTDE

-133 ELKAEGSRLGVETE
+133 ELKAEGSRLGVKTE

-161 ILTALPDNDD
+161 ILEALPDNQD
-171 NREQFEQYTNGVN
+171 NREQFAQYTNGVN
-184 IDTRIKTNEDYPKA
+184 IDTRIKTNENYPKA
-198 NVSVTFVDAQGW
+198 HVSVTFVDAQGW

-244 FGPYSTDPSIHN
+244 FGPYSTNDKRYDPN
-256 DRYNPNDHIN
+256 LHIN
-266 DTKILSNS
+266 ETKELCNA

-279 DFEQGDRIGFV
+279 DFVSGDRIGFV

-295 DNGVNYF
+295 DNGVNYY

-329 FEDQPVYTWEEGG
+329 FEDQPVYTWEEG
-342 WKPSLPWPWW
+342 WPYWPWW

-378 IDHEDVPPLPVP
+378 IDHEDVPPLPIP
-390 PYYLQNTED
+390 PYYLQNTEN
-399 PKTGTLLFED
+399 PVTGTLLFED

-459 HDGAWYGC
+459 WDGAWYGC
-467 SFDFMLND
+467 SFDLMLND

-522 PTGTEL
+522 PSGTQL
-528 DAGAGA
+528 DADAE
-534 KNHTIG
+534 NHAIG

-557 LTKQKPSQ
+557 LPGYKASAGANLEGLTEWQK
-565 NAKLDGLDEAA
+565 AYKLEDGQ
-576 LNYVLATDDKHPY
+576 HPY
-589 AADIPTQNYQI
+589 AANIPTQNYQI

-614 VKWVESDKTT
+614 TKWVESNKTT
-624 NKDWY
+624 NEDWY
-629 EHPAQ
+629 LYPNQ

>member
-1 MRKNF
+1 MH
-6 QLRNALM
+6 
-13 LMGLASMPLWFAS
+13 
-26 CSDEENIP
+26 NIQ
-34 APGTE
+34 
-39 PTNPEIEA
+39 N
-47 AFDFKMTTDLP
+47 
-58 VKIDYPSFAQV
+58 
-69 SVYDQLPSE
+69 
-78 GNSARLLFRSFTGA
+78 
-92 NGKLQTVSTFP
+92 
-103 SAYIGK
+103 
-109 TVYVQ
+109 
-114 STGINC
+114 
-120 PLWQEATLTENGL
+120 
-133 ELKAEGSRLGVETE
+133 
-147 SPFSDNEMTIIRGG
+147 
-161 ILTALPDNDD
+161 
-171 NREQFEQYTNGVN
+171 TNGVN
-184 IDTRIKTNEDYPKA
+184 IDTRIKTDENYPKA
-198 NVSVTFVDAQGW
+198 HVSVTFVDAQGW

-225 NNITEDWIRSNFV
+225 NNITEDWICSNFV

-244 FGPYSTDPSIHN
+244 FGPYSTNDKRYDP
-256 DRYNPNDHIN
+256 NPHIN
-266 DTKILSNS
+266 ETKELCNA

-279 DFEQGDRIGFV
+279 DFVSGDRIGFV

-295 DNGVNYF
+295 DNGVNYY

-342 WKPSLPWPWW
+342 WPHWPWW

-378 IDHEDVPPLPVP
+378 IDHEDVPPLPIP
-390 PYYLQNTED
+390 PYYLQNTEN
-399 PKTGTLLFED
+399 PVTGTLLFED

-459 HDGAWYGC
+459 WDGAWYGC

-486 ASNQTMGGLSE
+486 ASNQTMGDLSE

-522 PTGTEL
+522 PTGTTL
-528 DAGAGA
+528 DADA

-557 LTKQKPSQ
+557 LTKQNPSQ

-576 LNYVLATDDKHPY
+576 LNYVLATDNKHPY
-589 AADIPTQNYQI
+589 AANIPTQNYQI

-614 VKWVESDKTT
+614 TKWVESNKTT
-624 NKDWY
+624 NEDWY
-629 EHPAQ
+629 LHPAQ

>member
-133 ELKAEGSRLGVETE
+133 ELKAEGSRLGVKTE

-161 ILTALPDNDD
+161 ILEALPDNQD
-171 NREQFEQYTNGVN
+171 NREQFAQYTNGVN
-184 IDTRIKTNEDYPKA
+184 IDTRIKTNENYPKA
-198 NVSVTFVDAQGW
+198 HVSVTFVDAQGW

-244 FGPYSTDPSIHN
+244 FGPYSTNDKRYDP
-256 DRYNPNDHIN
+256 NPHIN
-266 DTKILSNS
+266 ETTELCNA

-279 DFEQGDRIGFV
+279 DFVSGDRIGFV

-295 DNGVNYF
+295 DNGVNYY

-329 FEDQPVYTWEEGG
+329 FEDQPVYTWEEG
-342 WKPSLPWPWW
+342 WPYWPWW

-378 IDHEDVPPLPVP
+378 IDHEDVPPLPIP
-390 PYYLQNTED
+390 PYYLQNTEN
-399 PKTGTLLFED
+399 PVTGTLLFED

-421 FVVTYA
+421 FVATYA

-459 HDGAWYGC
+459 WDGAWYGC

-522 PTGTEL
+522 PSGTKL
-528 DAGAGA
+528 DADAE
-534 KNHTIG
+534 NHTIG

-576 LNYVLATDDKHPY
+576 LNYVLATDNKHPY
-589 AADIPTQNYQI
+589 AANIPTQNYQI

-614 VKWVESDKTT
+614 TKWVESNKTT
-624 NKDWY
+624 NEDWY
-629 EHPAQ
+629 MYPAQ

>member
-34 APGTE
+34 APGTDE

-69 SVYDQLPSE
+69 NVYDQLPSE

-161 ILTALPDNDD
+161 ILNALPDNDD
-171 NREQFEQYTNGVN
+171 NREQFEQYTNGIN
-184 IDTRIKTNEDYPKA
+184 IDTRIKTNEDYPTA

-225 NNITEDWIRSNFV
+225 NNITEDWIRRNFV
-238 NEDHKL
+238 NEEHKL
-244 FGPYSTDPSIHN
+244 FGPFSTNDKRYDP
-256 DRYNPNDHIN
+256 NPHIN
-266 DTKILSNS
+266 DTKELCNA

-279 DFEQGDRIGFV
+279 DFVSGDRIGFV
-290 LKSEN
+290 LKSQNGN
-295 DNGVNYF
+295 DVNYY

-329 FEDQPVYTWEEGG
+329 FEDQPVYTWEGG
-342 WKPSLPWPWW
+342 WPHWPWW

-378 IDHEDVPPLPVP
+378 IDHEDVPPLPIP

-475 VHETPVHVYDL
+475 VHETPVHVYNL
-486 ASNQTMGGLSE
+486 ASNQTMGDLTVESIRGR
-497 ETITGTVDLGFT
+497 VDLGFKSET
-509 WERYGEGDATDCR
+509 VGEGDDKDCI
-522 PTGTEL
+522 PSGTRWLADEY
-528 DAGAGA
+528 
-534 KNHTIG
+534 TIDRI
-540 AMFNPF
+540 FNPF

-557 LTKQKPSQ
+557 LPGYKASAGANLEGLTEWQK
-565 NAKLDGLDEAA
+565 AYKLEDGQ
-576 LNYVLATDDKHPY
+576 HPY
-589 AADIPTQNYQI
+589 AANIPTQNYQI

-614 VKWVESDKTT
+614 TKWVESNKTT
-624 NKDWY
+624 NEDWY
-629 EHPAQ
+629 LYPNQ

>member
-34 APGTE
+34 APGTDE

-133 ELKAEGSRLGVETE
+133 ELKAEGSRLGVKTE
-147 SPFSDNEMTIIRGG
+147 SPFSDNEMAIIRGG
-161 ILTALPDNDD
+161 ILEALPDNQD
-171 NREQFEQYTNGVN
+171 NREQFAQYTNGVN
-184 IDTRIKTNEDYPKA
+184 IDTRIKTNENYPKA
-198 NVSVTFVDAQGW
+198 HVSVTFVDAQGW

-244 FGPYSTDPSIHN
+244 FGPYSTNDKRYDP
-256 DRYNPNDHIN
+256 NPHIN
-266 DTKILSNS
+266 ETKELCNA

-279 DFEQGDRIGFV
+279 DFVSGDRIGFV

-295 DNGVNYF
+295 DNGVNYY

-329 FEDQPVYTWEEGG
+329 FEDQPVYTWEEG
-342 WKPSLPWPWW
+342 WPYWPWW

-378 IDHEDVPPLPVP
+378 IDHEDVPPLPIP
-390 PYYLQNTED
+390 PYYLQNTEN
-399 PKTGTLLFED
+399 PVTGTLLFED

-459 HDGAWYGC
+459 WDGAWYGC

-522 PTGTEL
+522 PTGTKL
-528 DAGAGA
+528 DADAE
-534 KNHTIG
+534 NHTIG

-546 ITTNEKGYEIH
+546 ITTIEKGYEIH

-576 LNYVLATDDKHPY
+576 LNYVLATDNKHPY
-589 AADIPTQNYQI
+589 AANIPTQNYQI

-614 VKWVESDKTT
+614 TKWVESNKTT
-624 NKDWY
+624 NEDWY
-629 EHPAQ
+629 MYPAQ

>member
-378 IDHEDVPPLPVP
+378 IDHEDVPPLPIP

-522 PTGTEL
+522 PTGTQL
-528 DAGAGA
+528 DAGA

-576 LNYVLATDDKHPY
+576 LNYVLATDNKHPY

-614 VKWVESDKTT
+614 VKWVESNKTT